1 MKYVD
6 IGDWESYFDQDGVK
20 EILDFMAGAGGNFVF
35 HLWIF
40 YHLQGNLPP
49 KAE

>member
-6 IGDWESYFDQDGVK
+6 IGDWESYFDQDVVK
-20 EILDFMAGAGGNFVF
+20 KILDFMAGAEGNFVF
-35 HLWIF
+35 QLWIF
-40 YHLQGNLPP
+40 YYLQGNLPP